1 MNFETHMKGHI
12 LDHVYVP
19 ETSNMKIV
27 ECMPGTFISDHR
39 LIICK
44 LSIIK
49 EEVTTKTITGRSY
62 RKLDTDKFKD
72 LVDFGDMNENDVLEY
87 LVNQMNSTTTKL
99 LDKLIPEK
107 TMKITERRKELWY
120 NNRIRDQRA
129 VVRRRERIWRGYRE
143 EHQLIAFKSERNR
156 LNRMLFKAKIDVIS
170 NEVIKCGKDT
180 RALYKLINNIT
191 GVRKENPLPKCV
203 TDKGLA
209 NEFADF
215 FLDKILKI
223 RKELDSKHLYI
234 PYDQVDVVFN
244 EFTTVS
250 EEYIR
255 KTILAMPSKSCE
267 LDILPTN
274 ILKIVLDKY
283 LPIITR
289 IINISLANGVFVPQ
303 WKSAIVRPLLK
314 KSGLELIL
322 KNYRPV
328 SNLNFLSKLPIGI
341 S

>member
-1 MNFETHMKGHI
+1 MYRPPYSQNHQRTIPQFIDEFLETVSNEIAEIDNVAILGDLNIHVDKVDDPEAQAMVESMEALGFDQKVNFETHMKGHI

-39 LIICK
+39 FIICK

-49 EEVTTKTITGRSY
+49 EEVITKTITGRSY

-72 LVDFGDMNENDVLEY
+72 LVDFGDINENDDLEY

-120 NNRIRDQRA
+120 NNRIREQRA

-180 RALYKLINNIT
+180 RALFKLINNIT
-191 GVRKENPLPKCV
+191 GSEKRILYQNVSLTRTLQMNL
-203 TDKGLA
+203 LI
-209 NEFADF
+209 F
-215 FLDKILKI
+215 FWTKFWKFGKNLIVNI
-223 RKELDSKHLYI
+223 
-234 PYDQVDVVFN
+234 
-244 EFTTVS
+244 FTFHM
-250 EEYIR
+250 I
-255 KTILAMPSKSCE
+255 K
-267 LDILPTN
+267 
-274 ILKIVLDKY
+274 
-283 LPIITR
+283 
-289 IINISLANGVFVPQ
+289 
-303 WKSAIVRPLLK
+303 
-314 KSGLELIL
+314 
-322 KNYRPV
+322 
-328 SNLNFLSKLPIGI
+328 
-341 S
+341 